1 MRLPIRYTKRLSI
14 QQYTKVLGIYL
25 HLFSRR
31 QFRWRIERLVV
42 GPGLIGADAQKALY
56 RELSEPELRECIDDI
71 CEGLRGELALSGAL
85 LDVEDHNRLKGDLL
99 KKIMGPTRRTW

>member
-1 MRLPIRYTKRLSI
+1 MRLSVRQYAQIFAIYT
-14 QQYTKVLGIYL
+14 
-25 HLFSRR
+25 HLFRRR
-31 QFRWRIERLVV
+31 QFRWRVEHLVIE
-42 GPGLIGADAQKALY
+42 PGLTGADAQKALY

-85 LDVEDHNRLKGDLL
+85 LDVEDHSKLKGDLL